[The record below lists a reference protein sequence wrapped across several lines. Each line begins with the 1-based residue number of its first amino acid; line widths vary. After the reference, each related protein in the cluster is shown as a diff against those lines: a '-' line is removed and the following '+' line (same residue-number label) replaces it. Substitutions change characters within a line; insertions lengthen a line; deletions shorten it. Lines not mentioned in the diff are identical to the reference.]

1 MRVELN
7 NNNNDNKY
15 CKNVFFTILTPFH
28 CHKQTF
34 LITPT
39 FLPQFSFG
47 VVRIEIGNKL
57 KVKIGFFSK

>member
-1 MRVELN
+1 MGLN

-15 CKNVFFTILTPFH
+15 CENVFLQFYHLSHF
-28 CHKQTF
+28 HKQTF

-57 KVKIGFFSK
+57 KVEIGFFKCM